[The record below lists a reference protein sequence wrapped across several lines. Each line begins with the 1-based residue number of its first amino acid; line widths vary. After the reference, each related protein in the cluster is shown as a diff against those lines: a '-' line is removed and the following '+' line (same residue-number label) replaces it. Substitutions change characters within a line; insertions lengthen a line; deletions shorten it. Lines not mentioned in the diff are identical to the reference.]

1 MKTKLEV
8 SVPGEPDRHFPI
20 DTRAIV
26 GKGST
31 ADVSLDGAAG
41 VMAQHFRVKLGPNDV
56 DVRLAPGGRP
66 LTYEGRPFAG
76 GPLPYGSDFYLDRV
90 RFRIARPKQDSGKK
104 TVPLLL
110 ACAVVVVGVGLSFAF
125 DNNDADP
132 GPPVGEAEV
141 VLFPEAPAC
150 PATDPAAAA
159 RKAENLEKAAQTKR
173 ERYRYAA
180 HDGLDAGRLFSQAS
194 RCYAAAGDVA
204 NQQRVDQDG
213 QAWRSRIT
221 DEFRAAQLRLQT
233 AVQNNQ
239 YEVAL
244 SAVISM
250 RRMLAGETLPYAHWL
265 LAKQRQLNS
274 DIAKRNKAASPLG

>member
-8 SVPGEPDRHFPI
+8 SVPGEPDRHYPI

-31 ADVSLDGAAG
+31 ADVSLDGVSG
-41 VMAQHFRVKLGPNDV
+41 VLGQHFRVKLGPNDV

-76 GPLPYGSDFYLDRV
+76 GPVPYGSDFYLDRV
-90 RFRIARPKQDSGKK
+90 RFRIAKPKQDGNKK
-104 TVPLLL
+104 TVPLLI
-110 ACAVVVVGVGLSFAF
+110 ACAVVVVGVGLSFVF
-125 DNNDADP
+125 DNSDAEPDAA
-132 GPPVGEAEV
+132 VGEADV
-141 VLFPEAPAC
+141 VLFPEAPPC
-150 PATDPAAAA
+150 PATDPAGAA
-159 RKAENLEKAAQTKR
+159 RKAESLEKAAQTKR

-180 HDGLDAGRLFSQAS
+180 HDGLDAGRLFAQAS
-194 RCYAAAGDVA
+194 KCYAAAGDVA
-204 NQQRVDQDG
+204 NRERVDQDG
-213 QAWRSRIT
+213 QAWRARIS

-233 AVQNNQ
+233 AMRNNQ

-244 SAVISM
+244 GAVISM
-250 RRMLAGETLPYAHWL
+250 RRMLAGETMPYANWL
-265 LAKQRQLNS
+265 LAKQRQINS